1 MVSMVASRS
10 MGAFDPIAENSAT
23 ALTQISRARR

>member
-1 MVSMVASRS
+1 MFASRN
-10 MGAFDPIAENSAT
+10 MGAFDQIADDSAT